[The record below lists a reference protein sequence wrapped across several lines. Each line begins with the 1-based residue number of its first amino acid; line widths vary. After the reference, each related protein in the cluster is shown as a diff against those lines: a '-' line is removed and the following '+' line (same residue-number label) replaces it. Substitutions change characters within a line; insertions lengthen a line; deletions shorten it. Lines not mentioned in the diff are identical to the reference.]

1 MLKIYK
7 SKKNDLL
14 TKILK
19 SNFTRAVV
27 KVRTALMELKVLTA
41 DAPEELPAEDI
52 AVLEQFIKE
61 TDEKIQKII

>member
-7 SKKNDLL
+7 SKKDDLL

-41 DAPEELPAEDI
+41 DAPAEMPAEDV
-52 AVLEQFIKE
+52 AELEKFIKE

>member
-7 SKKNDLL
+7 SKKDDLL

-41 DAPEELPAEDI
+41 DAPEELPAEDV

>member
-7 SKKNDLL
+7 SKKDDLL

-41 DAPEELPAEDI
+41 DAPAEMPAEDV

-61 TDEKIQKII
+61 TDGKIQKII

>member
-41 DAPEELPAEDI
+41 DAPEELPAEDV

>member
-7 SKKNDLL
+7 SKKDDLL

-19 SNFTRAVV
+19 SNFTRAVI

>member
-1 MLKIYK
+1 MLKINK
-7 SKKNDLL
+7 SKKDDLL

-19 SNFTRAVV
+19 SNFTRAVI

-41 DAPEELPAEDI
+41 DAPEELPAEDV

>member
-7 SKKNDLL
+7 SKKDDLL

-19 SNFTRAVV
+19 SNFTRAVI

-41 DAPEELPAEDI
+41 DAPEELPAEDV

>member
-7 SKKNDLL
+7 SKKDDLL

-19 SNFTRAVV
+19 SIFTRAVV

-41 DAPEELPAEDI
+41 DAPAEMPAEDV

-61 TDEKIQKII
+61 TDEKIQNII